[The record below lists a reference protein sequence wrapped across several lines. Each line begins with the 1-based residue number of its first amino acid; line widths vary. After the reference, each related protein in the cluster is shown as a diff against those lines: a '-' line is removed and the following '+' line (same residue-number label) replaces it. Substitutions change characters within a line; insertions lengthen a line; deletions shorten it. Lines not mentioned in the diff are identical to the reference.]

1 MKEQARIP
9 TSKVERA
16 SRFIRTGAK
25 VGGNYIKHYSK
36 KLLNSECTREE
47 LDAENAAD
55 IYQSLSELKGSA
67 LKVAQMLSM
76 DKNAL
81 PPAYQDK
88 FSLSQYSAPP
98 LSYPLVVKTFQT
110 YLGKGPDKIFDSFS
124 KNAVNAASIGQVHQ
138 AELNG
143 KKLAVKI
150 QYPGVSDSISSD
162 LRMVRPIA
170 AQMFNVSKSELDLFF
185 GEVESKLLEETD
197 YELEVRRSMELSK
210 KCAHLKHVVFPKYY
224 PELSGERIIVMDWLD
239 GLHLKDWL
247 DQNPSQK
254 ERNRIGQALW
264 HFYDYQMH
272 TLKQVHADPHPG
284 NFIITSSGELGII
297 DFGCVK
303 VVPDE
308 FYDPYFKLLEQD
320 ISQEDHELEAL
331 FTALGFLSDADSEK
345 DKMFFMNIFKE
356 MIELLGRPF
365 RMERFDFGN
374 DEYFQQIFEAGERV
388 SKMKE
393 FRKSKTAR
401 GNKDGLYINRTYFGL
416 YNLLNM
422 LKANVETS
430 TMFIE

>member
-25 VGGNYIKHYSK
+25 VGGNYIRHYSK
-36 KLLNSECTREE
+36 KLINPDHTRDE
-47 LDAENAAD
+47 LDADNAED

-81 PPAYQDK
+81 PAAYQDK
-88 FSLSQYSAPP
+88 FSLSQYSVPP

-110 YLGKGPDKIFDSFS
+110 YLGKGPDKIFDSFT

-138 AELNG
+138 AMLDG
-143 KKLAVKI
+143 RKLAVKI
-150 QYPGVSDSISSD
+150 QYPGVSDSITSD

-170 AQMFNVSKSELDLFF
+170 TQMFGISKKELDLFM

-197 YELEVRRSMELSK
+197 YKLEVRRSMELSAQ
-210 KCAHLKHVVFPKYY
+210 CSHLEHVVFPKYY
-224 PELSGERIIVMDWLD
+224 PEMSGDRIIVMDWLE
-239 GLHLKDWL
+239 GVHLKDWL
-247 DQNPSQK
+247 GQNPPQK
-254 ERNRIGQALW
+254 ERNKIGQALW
-264 HFYDYQMH
+264 NFYDYQMH

-284 NFIITSSGELGII
+284 NFIITRSGELGII

-303 VVPDE
+303 VIPE
-308 FYDPYFKLLEQD
+308 QFYVPYFKLLEKD
-320 ISQEDHELEAL
+320 ILQEHPELETL
-331 FTALGFLSDADSEK
+331 FTKLGFLSEDDSEK
-345 DKMFFMNIFKE
+345 EKIFFMNIFKE

-365 RMERFDFGN
+365 RTDQFDFS
-374 DEYFQQIFEAGERV
+374 DDDYFQQIFEAGERV

-393 FRKSKTAR
+393 FRKSRTVR

-422 LKANVETS
+422 LKANIS
-430 TMFIE
+430 TAALSST